1 MKLLKMLLLISILY
15 IALINVACQLTDTAL
30 LQLSDND
37 ITVIKIANKEY
48 RDAELANDWITV
60 TQLYNENAIRLVPNI
75 PMIRGQDAILK
86 EFKARHYIITEYDQ
100 QIKEIEGY
108 NDLAV
113 VRGVFSWTI
122 DSNGEFYKGTG
133 KYIAIYRKQ
142 TDGSWLIDKD
152 IFNQN

>member
-1 MKLLKMLLLISILY
+1 MKILKIPSLIFILY

-37 ITVIKIANKEY
+37 ITAIKAATREY
-48 RDAELANDWITV
+48 RDAELANEWATV
-60 TQLYNENAIRLVPNI
+60 TQLYTENAVRLI
-75 PMIRGQDAILK
+75 PDIQTIRGRDAILQ
-86 EFKARHYIITEYDQ
+86 EFLARPYIITEYDQ
-100 QIKEIEGY
+100 QIEEIEGY

-113 VRGVFSWTI
+113 VRGVFSWAI
-122 DSNGEFYKGTG
+122 ERNGEFFKGTG

-152 IFNQN
+152 IFNQD